1 MAKSWQQQ
9 LKSALNGGN
18 TTALQ
23 TQPSYSE
30 AAAELFKPVVTEEVI
45 QSLTN
50 NPNNEVLLRQF
61 MPMAEET
68 THHPEFKLDPVG
80 DHDALANQGIIH
92 KYYGRVLVIA
102 SGSCAVNCRYCFRRH
117 FPYQQQ
123 LGARQKWQPLISYLK
138 QHPEIHE
145 VILSGG
151 DPLTLTTDH
160 LRRLTDQLV
169 TLKSVTT
176 LRIHSRI
183 PTVLPDRIDDDLLDW
198 LSQLPLHK
206 VLVSHINHSLE
217 ITPAAAMALEKLRK
231 TGITLLN
238 QSVLLK
244 TVNDDVETLS
254 DLSHSLFK
262 HGVLPYYLH
271 LLDRVQNAAHFEVDL
286 PTARQIYTQL
296 QARLPGYLLPKMVQE
311 IAGQAAKTPVN
322 LMANI

>member
-1 MAKSWQQQ
+1 MADSWQKQ
-9 LKSALNGGN
+9 LKKALNGQN

-23 TQPSYSE
+23 NHHNYSE
-30 AAAELFKPVVTEEVI
+30 AAADMFKAVVTEEVI
-45 QSLTN
+45 RSLEN
-50 NPNNEVLLRQF
+50 NPNSEALASQF
-61 MPMAEET
+61 LPIKAET
-68 THHPEFKLDPVG
+68 THHPDFKLDPVG

-123 LGARQKWQPLISYLK
+123 LGSRQKWQSLIAYLK

-151 DPLTLTTDH
+151 DPLTLSTNH
-160 LRRLTDQLV
+160 LRRLTDQLL
-169 TLKSVTT
+169 TLESITT

-183 PTVLPDRIDDDLLDW
+183 PTVLPDRIDDELLTW

-206 VLVSHINHSLE
+206 VLVTHINHRLE
-217 ITPAAAMALEKLRK
+217 ITPAAAIALEKLSK
-231 TGITLLN
+231 TGVTLLN

-244 TVNDDVETLS
+244 AINDDVDVLS
-254 DLSHSLFK
+254 DLSHSLFN
-262 HGVLPYYLH
+262 HGILPYYLH
-271 LLDRVQNAAHFEVDL
+271 LLDRVQNAAHFEVEL
-286 PTARQIYTQL
+286 ATAQEIYKEL

-311 IAGQAAKTPVN
+311 IAGQASKTPVN
-322 LMANI
+322 LQVDI